1 MPPFLALN
9 LSLFMMAVLLW
20 REPRVRPGASAATW
34 IPTLWILILGSRS
47 LGQWLNLGSPITAAD
62 AYMEGNPFD
71 RVVYLVLM
79 VGAFLVLLRRR
90 ISWGE
95 IATNNAVWVVFFLY
109 CGLSILWS
117 DFPGVAFRRWFKSI
131 GDPLM
136 VLVLLT
142 EARPALAIEVVLRR
156 VAYVLLPLSVVF
168 IKYYPHLGRVFSP
181 WGAMYHTGVTTN
193 KNLLG
198 YLLMVFGLFFI
209 CSLMTKHPM
218 TTPEEKRARRADA
231 VIAVVFLLM
240 IEFLF
245 RMANSQTAFG
255 AFLGAV
261 LVAMSLKVPLVRAH
275 FGKFVIVGLIV
286 GGFLQVLFDLN
297 KVLIEGLGRDTTLTG
312 RTDIWDLVIH
322 LQPNPLLGAGFETFW
337 LGDRLLKMWAAFPVF
352 LPNQAHNG
360 YLELYLNLGI
370 VGLLLF
376 VAVLA
381 MAYYTVR
388 TKVLSPPTIAEDAHY
403 EQTLAV
409 LGVGFFVAYLL
420 YNITEAT
427 FKPLTL
433 LFIMFLVV
441 TVKYPRAAAA
451 LETSLPNRRAS
462 WKGAEARP
470 VSPAAAWNPQPSTL
484 RTAQG
489 LKPNSPNPSPYS
501 RATIHQ
507 GTGRW
512 RQRVDQPANRQ
523 PGEGGPGARRGNS
536 GKSSSRESSL
546 QWRAAK
552 IRQNPE

>member
-20 REPRVRPGASAATW
+20 REPRVRPGVSAATW

-62 AYMEGNPFD
+62 QYMEGNPFD
-71 RVVYLVLM
+71 RVVYLALM
-79 VGAFLVLLRRR
+79 VAAFVVLLRRR

-95 IATNNAVWVVFFLY
+95 IVTNNTIWVVFFFY

-136 VLVLLT
+136 VLVLLS
-142 EARPALAIEVVLRR
+142 EARPARAIEVVLRR

-209 CSLMTKHPM
+209 CSLVTKHP
-218 TTPEEKRARRADA
+218 TATADEKRARRADA

-261 LVAMSLKVPLVRAH
+261 LVAMSLKVPIVRAH
-275 FGKFVIVGLIV
+275 FGKFVVVGLIV

-312 RTDIWDLVIH
+312 RTDIWDLVIK
-322 LQPNPLLGAGFETFW
+322 LQPNPLLGAGFESFW
-337 LGDRLLKMWAAFPVF
+337 LGDRLMKMWEAFPVF

-360 YLELYLNLGI
+360 YLELYLNLGMI
-370 VGLLLF
+370 GLLLF
-376 VAVLA
+376 VTVLF
-381 MAYYTVR
+381 MAYQTVR
-388 TKVLSPPTIAEDAHY
+388 AKVLSPPMIAEDAHH
-403 EQTLAV
+403 EQTLALV
-409 LGVGFFVAYLL
+409 GVGFFVAYLL
-420 YNITEAT
+420 YNVTEAT

-441 TVKYPRAAAA
+441 TIRCPRPAAAFEA
-451 LETSLPNRRAS
+451 YRPDRRGL
-462 WKGAEARP
+462 WRPEARP
-470 VSPAAAWNPQPSTL
+470 VSPAADWNAQPSTL
-484 RTAQG
+484 RTGHG
-489 LKPNSPNPSPYS
+489 LKPESPTPSLYS

-512 RQRVDQPANRQ
+512 RQRVERPAN
-523 PGEGGPGARRGNS
+523 PKPGPGARRGNP
-536 GKSSSRESSL
+536 GGSSSRESSL
-546 QWRAAK
+546 QWRGAK